1 MTTLDRAIVPV
12 HGIPV
17 HGIPVHGT
25 SVHGLPGTLR
35 VAPWLYAVT
44 LFLSAF
50 LLFAVQPMFTKMV
63 LPRLGGAPTVWSVAM
78 VFFQAALLGGY
89 AYAHLI
95 VRRIPL
101 GIGALVHLGA
111 LSAAAATLP
120 IAVAQ
125 SLGSPPTEAI
135 ALWLMGLLAAS
146 IGLPF
151 AVLAASAPLLQGW
164 FAASGHAQARN
175 PYVLYAASNLGS
187 FAALIAYPIL
197 VEPFLTLH
205 AQAQLWSVGFAAI
218 AVLIAT
224 AGLVIARRT
233 NGLAAGEAG
242 APVAAR
248 DRVFWAALAAAP
260 AGLVIAVTSYIAT
273 DLASA
278 PFLWVLPLA
287 LYLLT
292 FVAMFRD
299 RPWLSHA
306 TVARLVPFAVAPL
319 AVGLLGGQRPF
330 WLALVAVNLVA
341 FVLLALLC
349 HGELY
354 RRRPAPARLTEFYLW
369 TSLGGVLGGVFAAL
383 AAPHLF
389 SLVYEY
395 PILIAAA
402 LLVLPGVFAGGPG
415 RIVAEAAPVLI
426 LALLAIVARFAFGI
440 RLPSAAELPFQ
451 IVLVALVAVMLLQR
465 GRPARF
471 IALVVLGFVLTGLWL
486 PGFNRVAVV
495 RSFFGVNQVV
505 ETTDGR
511 YRLLYHGTT
520 LHGVERIADSA
531 PGSTPEPLTYYYS
544 GGPISEGIDVVR
556 AARAARGGL
565 GRVAVVGLGTGTL
578 ACYKRGGEEWT
589 FYEIDAAVVRIARD
603 PRFFTFI
610 SACAPALPVV
620 VGDARLTLAASA
632 QSFDLIIL
640 DAFSSDAIPVHLLTR
655 EALAGY
661 LRRLS
666 DGGAILMHISN
677 RYMELASV
685 VAAVGAAE
693 GLVAYIKQDHRP
705 QASPL
710 DFKANAEVVALA
722 RRRDDLGDL
731 ALRPDWHEL
740 SPEPGVSAWTDD
752 YSNVLGA
759 ILRKQLERWHVPTW
773 AQSPKAP

>member
-1 MTTLDRAIVPV
+1 MTTLDQGVVPIRAM
-12 HGIPV
+12 
-17 HGIPVHGT
+17 
-25 SVHGLPGTLR
+25 PGALR
-35 VAPWLYAVT
+35 MAPWLYAVT

-63 LPRLGGAPTVWSVAM
+63 LPRLGGAPTVWAVAM
-78 VFFQAALLGGY
+78 VFFQAALLAGY

-95 VRRIPL
+95 VRRCPL
-101 GIGALVHLGA
+101 GIGALVHLGMLA
-111 LSAAAATLP
+111 AAAATLP

-125 SLGSPPTEAI
+125 GFGSPPTDAI
-135 ALWLMGLLAAS
+135 ALWLIGLLAAS

-164 FAASGHAQARN
+164 FAASGHVQARN

-197 VEPFLTLH
+197 VEPLLPLH
-205 AQAQLWSVGFAAI
+205 AQARLWSMGFAGIAI
-218 AVLIAT
+218 LIAT
-224 AGLVIARRT
+224 ASLVVARRPDIV
-233 NGLAAGEAG
+233 AAAD
-242 APVAAR
+242 AALPVSAR
-248 DRVFWAALAAAP
+248 DRLFWTALAAAP

-299 RPWLSHA
+299 RPWLRHSA
-306 TVARLVPFAVAPL
+306 IAGLVPFAVAPL

-354 RRRPAPARLTEFYLW
+354 RRRPAPAQLTEFYLW

-383 AAPHLF
+383 VAPHF
-389 SLVYEY
+389 FVLVYEY
-395 PILIAAA
+395 PILIVAA
-402 LLVLPGVFAGGPG
+402 LLVLPSVFVGGPR
-415 RIVAEAAPVLI
+415 RIAAETGPVLV
-426 LALLAIVARFAFGI
+426 LALLAIMARFVFGI
-440 RLPSAAELPFQ
+440 WLPAAAELPFQ
-451 IVLVALVAVMLLQR
+451 ILLVALVTVMLLQR
-465 GRPARF
+465 KRPARF
-471 IALVVLGFVLTGLWL
+471 IALVVLGFMLTGLWQ
-486 PGFNRVAVV
+486 PGFNRVAAV

-531 PGSTPEPLTYYYS
+531 AGSTPEPLTYYYF
-544 GGPISEGIDVVR
+544 GGPISEGIDDVR
-556 AARAARGGL
+556 SARAARGGL
-565 GRVAVVGLGTGTL
+565 DRVAVVGLGTGAL
-578 ACYKRGGEEWT
+578 ACYQRGGEAWT
-589 FYEIDAAVVRIARD
+589 FYEIDPAVVRIARD
-603 PRFFTFI
+603 PHFFTFI
-610 SACAPALPVV
+610 SACAPNLPVV
-620 VGDARLTLAASA
+620 VGDARLTLSASTH
-632 QSFDLIIL
+632 SYDLIIL

-661 LRRLS
+661 LRRLRN
-666 DGGAILMHISN
+666 GGAILMHISN

-685 VAAVGAAE
+685 IAAVGAAE
-693 GLVAYIKQDHRP
+693 GLVAFIKEDRRP
-705 QASPL
+705 QASPF
-710 DFKANAEVVALA
+710 DFKTNAEVVALA
-722 RRRDDLGDL
+722 RQRDDLGAL
-731 ALRPDWHEL
+731 SLRPDWHEL
-740 SPEPGVSAWTDD
+740 RPEPSVSAWTDD

-759 ILRKQLERWHVPTW
+759 ILRKQLERWHVPAW
-773 AQSPKAP
+773 AESSKAP